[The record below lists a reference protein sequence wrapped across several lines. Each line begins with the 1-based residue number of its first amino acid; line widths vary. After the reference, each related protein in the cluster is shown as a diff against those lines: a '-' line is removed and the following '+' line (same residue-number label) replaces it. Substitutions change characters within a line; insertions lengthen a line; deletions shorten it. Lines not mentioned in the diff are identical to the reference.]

1 MVSYRGG
8 IIKRF
13 RGDNL
18 LLKKATKY
26 DDLIALMLSLI
37 FARLIGR
44 DILGLTIDLDNIFF
58 SSLLVL
64 LFIIVFYF
72 VTRVIISL
80 LINFAIKFVKH

>member
-1 MVSYRGG
+1 M
-8 IIKRF
+8 
-13 RGDNL
+13 NL
-18 LLKKATKY
+18 VLKKATKY

-37 FARLIGR
+37 FARLLGR

-64 LFIIVFYF
+64 LFIVVFYF
-72 VTRVIISL
+72 MTRVIISF